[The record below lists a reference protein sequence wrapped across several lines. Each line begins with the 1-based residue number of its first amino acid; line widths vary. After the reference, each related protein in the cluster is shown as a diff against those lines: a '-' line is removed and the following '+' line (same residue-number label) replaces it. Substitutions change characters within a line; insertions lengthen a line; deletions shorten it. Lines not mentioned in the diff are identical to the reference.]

1 MCGFLYP
8 LLLRAFFP
16 GGWIILMGVLTTAF
30 VIFMHRENIQRLWN
44 GKESKISFS
53 RKSKKAPED
62 EGGTP

>member
-1 MCGFLYP
+1 
-8 LLLRAFFP
+8 
-16 GGWIILMGVLTTAF
+16 MGILTTAF
-30 VIFMHRENIQRLWN
+30 VIFMHRENIKRLWN